1 MTVRI
6 TEYSWGRTPK
16 TPARTLY
23 RYSKQR
29 EFFALPIRDVN
40 SLYPC
45 SLLEEIAMIIVSC
58 GCILSG
64 IGIFVGVRPFL
75 ERIGLV

>member
-1 MTVRI
+1 MTLV
-6 TEYSWGRTPK
+6 T
-16 TPARTLY
+16 
-23 RYSKQR
+23 
-29 EFFALPIRDVN
+29 
-40 SLYPC
+40 
-45 SLLEEIAMIIVSC
+45 C

>member
-1 MTVRI
+1 MD
-6 TEYSWGRTPK
+6 YGRGGYYGPSG
-16 TPARTLY
+16 AAEAMVVG
-23 RYSKQR
+23 R
-29 EFFALPIRDVN
+29 EFLAMPIRDVN

-45 SLLEEIAMIIVSC
+45 SLLEEIAMLIVSC